1 MARKPERKSA
11 ARPAPGAPAD
21 RTDRGVR
28 GSDPVVAAFMA
39 LLAEKPIEQI
49 GFAEI
54 AERAG
59 ISLDELRAR
68 YDSTL
73 TMMIPAAPRPWLRS
87 TARSRAGSAGP
98 DSSTTCAPFPRAS
111 AARARAAGAA
121 ATRTRKRSRRERH
134 TGTITVARSPP
145 SGESASVMSP

>member
-1 MARKPERKSA
+1 MSSA
-11 ARPAPGAPAD
+11 WPAHDASAD
-21 RTDRGVR
+21 STYRSVR
-28 GSDPVVAAFMA
+28 GSDPGVAAFMA

-73 TMMIPAAPRPWLRS
+73 AILAAQIKEIDRIVL
-87 TARSRAGSAGP
+87 AGIDADLAEEP
-98 DSSTTCAPFPRAS
+98 P
-111 AARARAAGAA
+111 
-121 ATRTRKRSRRERH
+121 RERLFDVLMRR
-134 TGTITVARSPP
+134 IEALS
-145 SGESASVMSP
+145 

>member
-11 ARPAPGAPAD
+11 ARPPPGAPPGGPAD

-73 TMMIPAAPRPWLRS
+73 AILAAQIKEIDRIVLAGIDADLAEEPPRERLFDVLMRPIYATRPPQEGGRSPRPPAARQ
-87 TARSRAGSAGP
+87 TA
-98 DSSTTCAPFPRAS
+98 
-111 AARARAAGAA
+111 
-121 ATRTRKRSRRERH
+121 
-134 TGTITVARSPP
+134 
-145 SGESASVMSP
+145 